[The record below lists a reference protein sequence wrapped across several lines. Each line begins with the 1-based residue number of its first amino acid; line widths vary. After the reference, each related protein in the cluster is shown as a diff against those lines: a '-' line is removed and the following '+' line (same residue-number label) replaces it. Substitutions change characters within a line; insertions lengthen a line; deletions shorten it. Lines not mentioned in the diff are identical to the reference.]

1 MFPDDHNLGLD
12 AVTVVKPCSPPAARQ
27 PRTVAL
33 LQSNYIPWKGYFDII
48 HDVDLFIFYDDVQYT
63 KNDWRNRNRI
73 KTPEGVKWLTVPVG
87 KREQRLICEV
97 RVPDTAWQARHWR
110 LIQQYYRKA
119 RYFDYYRPALE
130 SFYLE
135 HHWADLSTLNQ
146 ALIRTI
152 AVQFLG
158 ITTTFARSQDYAAEG
173 HKQERV
179 LDIVRKTG
187 APVYLSGPAAR
198 AYLDPALFRQ
208 HGIEV
213 RWKDYSGYPEYT
225 QFHPPFTHAVTIL
238 DLLFHKGPRAPW
250 FIWGHRATVSAG

>member
-1 MFPDDHNLGLD
+1 MAIDSLTS
-12 AVTVVKPCSPPAARQ
+12 AVPSAPRAGGS

-63 KNDWRNRNRI
+63 WGDWRNRNRI
-73 KTPEGVKWLTVPVG
+73 KTPYGLQWLTVPVG
-87 KREQRLICEV
+87 KHNDRLICEV
-97 RVPDTAWQARHWR
+97 THADHDWQEKHWR
-110 LIQQYYRKA
+110 LLQLHYRKA
-119 RYFDYYRPALE
+119 RYFEYYRPVLE
-130 SFYLE
+130 PFYLE
-135 HHWADLSTLNQ
+135 HKWDDLSTMNQ

-158 ITTTFARSQDYAAEG
+158 VTTAFARSQDYAAQG

-187 APVYLSGPAAR
+187 APIYLSGPAAK
-198 AYLDPALFRQ
+198 AYLDPALFQQ

-213 RWKDYSGYPEYT
+213 RWKDYSDYPEYT
-225 QFHPPFTHAVTIL
+225 QFHPPFNHAVTIL
-238 DLLFHKGPRAPW
+238 DLLFHEGPRAPW
-250 FIWGHRATVSAG
+250 FIWGHRSNA